1 MAHVNGALQNETPR
15 SPLTAMAADTQP
27 NPHGVQFTPERLREI
42 KAKLE
47 DPFDPGEIKWRVT
60 ATSRQQTKRGVE
72 WRGQVVAYADQR
84 AYTDRLNEVFGEWGW
99 TRTYGVQVAQNFER
113 CAGSGENKQTAV
125 SAKVVVVS
133 TVTIHGLGSHTG
145 VGEEWADDENAA
157 TRAEAQAFKRACACV
172 GLGRYLYDFDKE
184 WVDLDEY
191 KRPVRTPS
199 LPEWA
204 LPAYVREQ
212 QASQRSPKTGSTH
225 QRNGLVREELLG
237 QVQALCDKVGHSL
250 SLFVLTRYG
259 GTPDVAKLDFT
270 KLTIVYEKLADIG
283 RGVERLRKAA
293 SVIGDGR
300 YSIICRE
307 LNFASESIDD
317 IPNRDALRVLLT
329 RVEEEAAGSNSG
341 TGTQATIGELRGRL
355 LQAARKAEE
364 DTRNGWPTKLA
375 DVIKQASGGKI
386 TLERLKDLG
395 TADAPDLQAA
405 IARLTEKEAG

>member
-1 MAHVNGALQNETPR
+1 
-15 SPLTAMAADTQP
+15 
-27 NPHGVQFTPERLREI
+27 
-42 KAKLE
+42 
-47 DPFDPGEIKWRVT
+47 
-60 ATSRQQTKRGVE
+60 
-72 WRGQVVAYADQR
+72 
-84 AYTDRLNEVFGEWGW
+84 
-99 TRTYGVQVAQNFER
+99 VAQNFER
-113 CAGSGENKQTAV
+113 RAGSGENKQTAV

-133 TVTIHGLGSHTG
+133 TVTIHRLGSHTG

-157 TRAEAQAFKRACACV
+157 TRAEAQAFKRACACF

-212 QASQRSPKTGSTH
+212 QASQRSQKPASTTH
-225 QRNGLVREELLG
+225 QRNGLVRDELLG
-237 QVQALCDKVGHSL
+237 QVQGLCEKVGHSL
-250 SLFVLTRYG
+250 SLFVLTQYG
-259 GTPDVAKLDFT
+259 GTPDIAKLDFT
-270 KLTIVYEKLADIG
+270 KLTIVFEKLTDIS
-283 RGVERLRKAA
+283 RGVERLQKAA

-329 RVEEEAAGSNSG
+329 RVESEAAGSNSG
-341 TGTQATIGELRGRL
+341 AGAHAQRPQATIGELRGRL
-355 LQAARKAEE
+355 LQAARKAAEN
-364 DTRNGWPTKLA
+364 TRNGWPAKLA
-375 DVIKQASGGKI
+375 DVIKQASGGKV
-386 TLERLKDLG
+386 TLEGLKDLG
-395 TADAPDLQAA
+395 TADMPNLEAA